1 MTIAIASAAG
11 IMVAAGLLYLHVVS
25 NSTGAKVNGAAIVFA
40 AHAYTV
46 DLRAGGKPIPKSVP
60 LQQLATLG
68 YLKPEQ
74 IAAFRGLEATLSLT
88 GDERNPKTEL
98 MRVHMPD
105 NTDIVLLNDGTAM
118 QVYRER

>member
-1 MTIAIASAAG
+1 
-11 IMVAAGLLYLHVVS
+11 LYLYVVS
-25 NSTGAKVNGAAIVFA
+25 NGARPKVNGAAIVVA

-46 DLRAGGKPIPKSVP
+46 DLRAARQPIPKSVP